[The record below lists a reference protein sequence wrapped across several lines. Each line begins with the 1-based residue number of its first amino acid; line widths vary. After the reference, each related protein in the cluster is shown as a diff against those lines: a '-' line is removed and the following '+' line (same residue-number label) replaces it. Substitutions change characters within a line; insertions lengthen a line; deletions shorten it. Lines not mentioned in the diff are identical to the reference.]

1 MGLWMSF
8 LSLGGSKCVF
18 NVCFL
23 PLFYS
28 SVLLIGFVYG
38 LRSILSDGSVVVA
51 HNTIQDSRHDT
62 PRFVLLVF
70 QSLFDSLV
78 GGVGALF

>member
-1 MGLWMSF
+1 MFSMFVS
-8 LSLGGSKCVF
+8 CP
-18 NVCFL
+18 CFTG
-23 PLFYS
+23 

-51 HNTIQDSRHDT
+51 QHTIQYNTIQDIRHDT